1 MPYFI
6 SRSKELVF
14 LVLLFLGKF
23 QISKCDSYLLQIDFS
38 RILCSHEHFV
48 ALNLPSPHPQVQSTG
63 ECGNFY
69 SGASSP
75 TPSVKSTD
83 SQSSFV
89 SHGKN
94 ILMTLEPK
102 NDKELTGG

>member
-1 MPYFI
+1 M
-6 SRSKELVF
+6 
-14 LVLLFLGKF
+14 
-23 QISKCDSYLLQIDFS
+23 DFS
-38 RILCSHEHFV
+38 RILCSHEHYV
-48 ALNLPSPHPQVQSTG
+48 ALNLPSWNPQNSISEGSQL
-63 ECGNFY
+63 Y

-94 ILMTLEPK
+94 QSRLNNAMIKCRCFEKVPTLLMIP
-102 NDKELTGG
+102 NFN